1 MAEWR
6 NVALREMVEARFN
19 VPCIVED
26 SVRMAALAEK
36 QVGGALELPDFVYI
50 RIGMGIGSC
59 IFIDGEPY
67 RGAGGSA
74 GEFGHMTVDENGP
87 LCYCG
92 NNGCLSALA
101 SCSAIIQG
109 VSGAIRKG
117 VHSRIQEMVENDL
130 DKINIEMI
138 LQAAVESDSLA
149 FRVLNDASV
158 HIGVAL
164 ADVVNLLNP
173 SVVIFS
179 GPLFQ
184 SNAQLMLESIQRV
197 IRQRALEKA
206 ANEVQLIVSTLGAE
220 APALGAARFAAATID
235 CKAVCSESLTVARL
249 RKFFATPWSIQAWCD
264 SRDRGRTFVPLCQVS
279 GAISPTRNE

>member
-1 MAEWR
+1 
-6 NVALREMVEARFN
+6 
-19 VPCIVED
+19 
-26 SVRMAALAEK
+26 
-36 QVGGALELPDFVYI
+36 
-50 RIGMGIGSC
+50 
-59 IFIDGEPY
+59 
-67 RGAGGSA
+67 
-74 GEFGHMTVDENGP
+74 MTVDENGP

-109 VSGAIRKG
+109 VVGAIRKG
-117 VHSRIQEMVENDL
+117 VHSRIQQMVEDHL
-130 DKINIEMI
+130 DQINIEMI
-138 LQAAVESDSLA
+138 LQAAVENDSLA
-149 FRVLNDASV
+149 FRVLNDAAV

-184 SNAQLMLESIQRV
+184 SNPQLMLDSIQRV

-220 APALGAARFAAATID
+220 APALGAARFAAA
-235 CKAVCSESLTVARL
+235 K
-249 RKFFATPWSIQAWCD
+249 SIAKLYAQK
-264 SRDRGRTFVPLCQVS
+264 G
-279 GAISPTRNE
+279 

>member
-1 MAEWR
+1 
-6 NVALREMVEARFN
+6 
-19 VPCIVED
+19 
-26 SVRMAALAEK
+26 VRMAALAEK
-36 QVGGALELPDFVYI
+36 QVGIAVELSDFVYI
-50 RIGMGIGSC
+50 RIGMGIGAC
-59 IFIDGEPY
+59 IFIEGEPY

-101 SCSAIIQG
+101 SCSAIILA
-109 VSGAIRKG
+109 VASAIRKG
-117 VHSRIQEMVENDL
+117 VHSKIQEMVENDL
-130 DKINIEMI
+130 DQINIEMI
-138 LQAAVESDSLA
+138 LQAAVENDSLA
-149 FRVLNDASV
+149 FRVLNDAAV

-184 SNAQLMLESIQRV
+184 SNPQLMLESIQRV

-206 ANEVQLIVSTLGAE
+206 ANEVQLIVSTLGAD
-220 APALGAARFAAATID
+220 APALGAARFAAARSIEKLYVQ
-235 CKAVCSESLTVARL
+235 KA
-249 RKFFATPWSIQAWCD
+249 
-264 SRDRGRTFVPLCQVS
+264 
-279 GAISPTRNE
+279 

>member
-1 MAEWR
+1 
-6 NVALREMVEARFN
+6 
-19 VPCIVED
+19 
-26 SVRMAALAEK
+26 MAALAEK
-36 QVGGALELPDFVYI
+36 QVGIAVELSDFVYI

-59 IFIDGEPY
+59 IFIDGDPY

-101 SCSAIIQG
+101 SCSAIILA
-109 VSGAIRKG
+109 VAGAIRKG
-117 VHSRIQEMVENDL
+117 VHSKIQEMVADDL
-130 DKINIEMI
+130 DQINIEMI
-138 LQAAVESDSLA
+138 LQAAVENDSLA
-149 FRVLNDASV
+149 FRVLNDAAV

-184 SNAQLMLESIQRV
+184 SNSQLMLDSIQRV

-206 ANEVQLIVSTLGAE
+206 ANEVQLIVSTLGAD
-220 APALGAARFAAATID
+220 APALGAARFAAS
-235 CKAVCSESLTVARL
+235 K
-249 RKFFATPWSIQAWCD
+249 SIAKLYAQK
-264 SRDRGRTFVPLCQVS
+264 
-279 GAISPTRNE
+279 N